1 MGGLV
6 TLVGSFAIESSRKDS
21 SSDSK
26 AESIRDLRAP
36 PSEDPVVAR
45 RDGEPGGL
53 GNLWMLPIDPFVS
66 FKICSAI
73 NQSGMRNSGRYPWV
87 CSTW

>member
-36 PSEDPVVAR
+36 PFEDPVVAR

-53 GNLWMLPIDPFVS
+53 GNL
-66 FKICSAI
+66 
-73 NQSGMRNSGRYPWV
+73 
-87 CSTW
+87 